1 MIDFGGKNVTKMPA
15 AAIRRPP
22 IAIIIS
28 VTLLFIFYERKGER
42 FQKKSRLIRLPES
55 LFSI

>member
-1 MIDFGGKNVTKMPA
+1 MTEMPA

-22 IAIIIS
+22 ITIIIS
-28 VTLLFIFYERKGER
+28 ITLLFIFYERKGEK

-55 LFSI
+55 LFLS